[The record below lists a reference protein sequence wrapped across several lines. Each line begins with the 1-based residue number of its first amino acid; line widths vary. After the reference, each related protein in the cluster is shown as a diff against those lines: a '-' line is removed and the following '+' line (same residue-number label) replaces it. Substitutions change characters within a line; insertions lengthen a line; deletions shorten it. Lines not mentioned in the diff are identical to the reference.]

1 MKKKIF
7 IGGLFILVIGI
18 LYIIYPREGTF
29 EEFVLDKSG
38 IDKYNSVS
46 LISFENVENSL
57 NIGTED
63 KTKELINNIKDMK
76 IKENSF
82 KNNYN
87 MKHFMNITG
96 QYKEEMAT
104 YPRNI
109 EIVWSNEKEFVV
121 RINND
126 KRRYYK
132 IVDNNFD
139 LSKIKELF
147 KKY

>member
-29 EEFVLDKSG
+29 EEFVIDKSG

-109 EIVWSNEKEFVV
+109 EIVWSNEK
-121 RINND
+121 N
-126 KRRYYK
+126 
-132 IVDNNFD
+132 
-139 LSKIKELF
+139 L
-147 KKY
+147 

>member
-121 RINND
+121 RINNE